1 MRDDGSY
8 GDSHIGND
16 ATREEAL
23 FKVCLGTVSSI
34 LALVFPKN
42 PSLNH
47 LTHML
52 MNLFLRVSLPGF
64 SALLMFGCCALLS
77 CSCLCLCKTCYWG
90 PVPKP
95 GASAQTWSAR
105 GIWKTPVQEIC
116 LELCCL
122 CFPGDLRG
130 LLGRA
135 ESLMSWSLR
144 KACRGK
150 TSSFLQSEQRK
161 ASAVPSGAKIEG

>member
-1 MRDDGSY
+1 MNNSGVRTVTHSVLFVLMMTVMRDDGSY

-77 CSCLCLCKTCYWG
+77 CSCLCLCKTCYCACLDRTW
-90 PVPKP
+90 
-95 GASAQTWSAR
+95 AQD
-105 GIWKTPVQEIC
+105 G
-116 LELCCL
+116 
-122 CFPGDLRG
+122 
-130 LLGRA
+130 LGRCP
-135 ESLMSWSLR
+135 LH
-144 KACRGK
+144 GY
-150 TSSFLQSEQRK
+150 SS
-161 ASAVPSGAKIEG
+161 PSGSLVFTSRSLPLNP